1 VTFDRLDDE
10 LARWAERGREATL
23 WWRDD
28 DAVAMTPALA
38 PLLELARAH
47 EVPVALAV
55 VPASLDASLVAA
67 VATAPTCTI
76 VQHGYAHR
84 NHAPAGAKSC
94 ELGGDRPLA
103 AVVAELGTGLDRLR
117 ADFGARFEPVLVPP
131 WNRIDAR
138 VVAVLPAHDFA
149 GLSTF
154 GPRTGRDAAPGLA
167 CCNAH
172 ADPIAWRAGRR
183 FVGAERALDAVLE
196 HLAQRRQG
204 AVDPDEPTGLLTHHL
219 VFDVEAWRFVGE
231 LLART
236 RRHPAARWV
245 GVAEAVRRQAAAD
258 RYLRPTSMKRR

>member
-1 VTFDRLDDE
+1 MTFDRLDDE
-10 LARWAERGREATL
+10 LARWADGGRVATL

-55 VPASLDASLVAA
+55 VPASLEGSLVAA
-67 VATAPTCTI
+67 VATAPQCTI

-84 NHAPAGAKSC
+84 NHASAGAKSC
-94 ELGGDRPLA
+94 ELGGDRPLGI
-103 AVVAELGTGLDRLR
+103 VVAELGVGSERLR
-117 ADFGARFEPVLVPP
+117 AAFGRRFEPVLVPP
-131 WNRIDAR
+131 WNRIDPH
-138 VVAVLPAHDFA
+138 VVAVLPAQGFV
-149 GLSTF
+149 GVSTF
-154 GPRTGRDAAPGLA
+154 GPRTCRDAAPGVVR
-167 CCNAH
+167 CNAH
-172 ADPIAWRAGRR
+172 ADPIAWRDGRR

-204 AVDPDEPTGLLTHHL
+204 VADPDEPTGLLTHHL
-219 VFDVEAWRFVGE
+219 VFDIEAWQFVGE

-245 GVAEAVRRQAAAD
+245 GVAEAVNRSA
-258 RYLRPTSMKRR
+258 

>member
-1 VTFDRLDDE
+1 VTFDRLDAE
-10 LARWAERGREATL
+10 LARWAERGRAATL

-55 VPASLDASLVAA
+55 VPASLEGSLVTA
-67 VATAPTCTI
+67 VATAPQCTI

-94 ELGGDRPLA
+94 ELGGDRSLGI
-103 AVVAELGTGLDRLR
+103 VVAELRAGSERLR
-117 ADFGARFEPVLVPP
+117 TAFGTRFEPVLVPP
-131 WNRIDAR
+131 WNRIDSH
-138 VVAVLPAHDFA
+138 VVAALPAQGFA
-149 GLSTF
+149 GVSTF
-154 GPRTGRDAAPGLA
+154 GPRTCRDAAPGVVR
-167 CCNAH
+167 CNAH
-172 ADPIAWRAGRR
+172 ADPIAWRDARR

-204 AVDPDEPTGLLTHHL
+204 DVDPDEPTGLLTHHL

-236 RRHPAARWV
+236 RRHSAARWMS
-245 GVAEAVRRQAAAD
+245 VAEAVNQ
-258 RYLRPTSMKRR
+258 PP

>member
-1 VTFDRLDDE
+1 MTFARLDDE
-10 LARWAERGREATL
+10 LARWADGGREATL

-55 VPASLDASLVAA
+55 VPASLEDSLVAA
-67 VATAPTCTI
+67 VASAPQCTI

-84 NHAPAGAKSC
+84 NHAPAGAKSR
-94 ELGGDRPLA
+94 ELGVDRPLGI
-103 AVVAELGTGLDRLR
+103 VVAELGAGYERLR
-117 ADFGARFEPVLVPP
+117 AAFGTRFEPVLVPP
-131 WNRIDAR
+131 WNRIDPS
-138 VVAVLPAHDFA
+138 VVAALPAQDFA

-154 GPRTGRDAAPGLA
+154 GPRTGRDAAPGVV

-172 ADPIAWRAGRR
+172 ADPIAWRDGRR
-183 FVGAERALDAVLE
+183 FVGAERALDAILE

-204 AVDPDEPTGLLTHHL
+204 HADSDEPTGLLTHHL
-219 VFDVEAWRFVGE
+219 VFDDEAWRFVGE

-245 GVAEAVRRQAAAD
+245 GVAEAVNR
-258 RYLRPTSMKRR
+258 SG

>member
-1 VTFDRLDDE
+1 MTFDRLDDE
-10 LARWAERGREATL
+10 LARWADGGREATL

-55 VPASLDASLVAA
+55 VPAALDGSLVAA
-67 VATAPTCTI
+67 VASTPQCTV

-84 NHAPAGAKSC
+84 NHAPAATKSR
-94 ELGGDRPLA
+94 ELGADRPLES
-103 AVVAELGTGLDRLR
+103 VIAELGAGSGRLR
-117 ADFGARFEPVLVPP
+117 AAFGPRFEPVLVPP
-131 WNRIDAR
+131 WNRIDPA
-138 VVAVLPAHDFA
+138 VVAVLPAQGYT

-154 GPRTGRDAAPGLA
+154 GPRARREAAPGVVR
-167 CCNAH
+167 CNAH
-172 ADPIAWRAGRR
+172 ADPIAWHDGRR

-204 AVDPDEPTGLLTHHL
+204 AADRDEPTGLLTHHL
-219 VFDVEAWRFVGE
+219 VFDAEAWRFVGA

-236 RRHPAARWV
+236 KRHPAARWV
-245 GVAEAVRRQAAAD
+245 GVAEAVRR
-258 RYLRPTSMKRR
+258 SE

>member
-1 VTFDRLDDE
+1 MTFARLDDE
-10 LARWAERGREATL
+10 LARWADGGREATL

-28 DAVAMTPALA
+28 DATATTPALA

-47 EVPVALAV
+47 DVPVALAV
-55 VPASLDASLVAA
+55 VPASLEGSLVAA
-67 VATAPTCTI
+67 VATVPQCTI

-84 NHAPAGAKSC
+84 NHAPAGAKSR
-94 ELGGDRPLA
+94 ELGFDRPLGV
-103 AVVAELGTGLDRLR
+103 VVAELGAGFSRLR

-131 WNRIDAR
+131 WNRIDPH
-138 VVAVLPAHDFA
+138 VVAVLPAQGFA

-154 GPRTGRDAAPGLA
+154 GPRTGRDAALGLV

-172 ADPIAWRAGRR
+172 VDPIAWRDGRR

-196 HLAQRRQG
+196 HLAQRRLG
-204 AVDPDEPTGLLTHHL
+204 VVDADEPTGLLTHHL

-231 LLART
+231 LLACT

-245 GVAEAVRRQAAAD
+245 GVAEAVRHSR
-258 RYLRPTSMKRR
+258 

>member
-10 LARWAERGREATL
+10 LARWADGGRTATL

-28 DAVAMTPALA
+28 DAIGMTPALA

-55 VPASLDASLVAA
+55 VPASLEGSLVAA
-67 VATAPTCTI
+67 AATTPQCTI

-84 NHAPAGAKSC
+84 NHAPAGAKPC
-94 ELGGDRPLA
+94 ELGVDRPLEI
-103 AVVAELGTGLDRLR
+103 VITELGAGSERLR
-117 ADFGARFEPVLVPP
+117 AAFGPHFEPMLVPP
-131 WNRIDAR
+131 WNRIDPD
-138 VVAVLPAHDFA
+138 VVAALPAQGFA

-154 GPRTGRDAAPGLA
+154 GPRAVRGAAPGLV

-172 ADPIAWRAGRR
+172 ADPIAWRDGRR
-183 FVGAERALDAVLE
+183 FVGAERALDPILE
-196 HLAQRRQG
+196 HLAQRREG
-204 AVDPDEPTGLLTHHL
+204 AADPDEPTGLLTHHL

-236 RRHPAARWV
+236 RRHPAVRWL
-245 GVAEAVRRQAAAD
+245 GVAEAMR
-258 RYLRPTSMKRR
+258 S